1 MGGSHEPPWP
11 FTVAGKPPAALGH
24 CLATVSRLSI
34 HPFVR
39 NPESAVDDIERGLLG
54 ILLAH
59 PDRLRDVADLLRPE
73 MFFYQ
78 CHQIIYEAIA
88 GDASKGRTH
97 TISTIEPRIND
108 GLFSHTKEKR
118 DYLAGLICCVVSP
131 MQVRDYARSIVEFYN
146 ERRLR
151 FIQSDASLSEME
163 KAEKIAY
170 LWREI
175 GNPSIAA
182 DTYSLG
188 TMLDLTLENIENRY
202 RAGGGL
208 TGIQTGVSQLDRK
221 LCGFEPGSLY
231 VLAARPAMGKTA
243 LALTLAMNIA
253 RRKLPVLFFSLEM
266 SWEQLAYRVNARFSS
281 VNMWDQRTAENPN
294 FIDLTDARNSLSDV
308 PLTVFDRS
316 GLTAEQIC
324 HKASDIASKVPQSL
338 IVIDHLG
345 IVAARDQR
353 VPRVYQVAEM
363 TMALKVLAKELK
375 VPILL
380 LHQLN
385 RGVEGRDDKR
395 PGLSDL
401 RDSGSIEQD
410 ADVVMM
416 LYREEYYLEN
426 REPPESATIA
436 ESQTWQRKMDAARG
450 VADLIIVKNRQGEA
464 GTVKL
469 HFDAKR
475 QAFEGL
481 IK

>member
-1 MGGSHEPPWP
+1 MVPLGT
-11 FTVAGKPPAALGH
+11 TVPI
-24 CLATVSRLSI
+24 LSI

-39 NPESAVDDIERGLLG
+39 NPESAVDDIECGLLG

-59 PDRLRDVADLLRPE
+59 PEQLRDVEDLLRPE

-78 CHQIIYEAIA
+78 CHQIIYDAIA
-88 GDASKGRTH
+88 AGAAKGRIH
-97 TISTIEPRIND
+97 TITTIESLIND
-108 GLFSHTKEKR
+108 GLFSSTTEKR
-118 DYLAGLICCVVSP
+118 SYLAGLICNIVAP
-131 MQVRDYARSIVEFYN
+131 LQARGYARSIVEFYN
-146 ERRLR
+146 ERRIR
-151 FIQSDASLSEME
+151 FIHSDTSLSEMD
-163 KAEKIAY
+163 KAEKIAS

-175 GNPSIAA
+175 GNRSGAS

-188 TMLDLTLENIENRY
+188 AMLDLTLENIENRY
-202 RAGGGL
+202 RQGGGL
-208 TGIQTGVSQLDRK
+208 TGIPTGISQLDRK
-221 LCGFEPGSLY
+221 LCGFEPGCLY

-266 SWEQLAYRVNARFSS
+266 SWEQLAYRVNARFAN

-294 FIDLTDARNSLSDV
+294 FVDLTDTRNSMSDV

-316 GLTAEQIC
+316 GLTPEQIC
-324 HKASDIASKVPQSL
+324 LKAQDIAGKVPQSM

-363 TMALKVLAKELK
+363 TMAFKTLAKELK

-426 REPPESATIA
+426 REPPESAPVI
-436 ESQTWQRKMDAARG
+436 EMEKWQRRMEAARG

-464 GTVKL
+464 GTIKL
-469 HFDAKR
+469 HFDASR
-475 QAFEGL
+475 QSFEGL
-481 IK
+481 IKVN

>member
-1 MGGSHEPPWP
+1 M
-11 FTVAGKPPAALGH
+11 
-24 CLATVSRLSI
+24 VSTLSI

-39 NPESAVDDIERGLLG
+39 NPESAIADIECGLLG

-59 PDRLRDVADLLRPE
+59 PERLSDVADLVRSE
-73 MFFYQ
+73 MFSYQ
-78 CHQIIYEAIA
+78 CHQVIYGAIA
-88 GDASKGRTH
+88 ADAAAGRSH
-97 TISTIEPRIND
+97 TISTIESRIND
-108 GLFSHTKEKR
+108 GLFSGAKEKR
-118 DYLAGLICCVVSP
+118 EYLAGLICNIVSP
-131 MQVRDYARSIVEFYN
+131 MQARDYARSIVEFFN

-151 FIQSDASLSEME
+151 FIQSDLSLSVMD
-163 KAEKIAY
+163 KAEKTAA

-175 GNPSIAA
+175 GSPSGSS

-188 TMLDLTLENIENRY
+188 AMLDLTLENIGNRY

-208 TGIQTGVSQLDRK
+208 TGIPTGISRLDRK
-221 LCGFEPGSLY
+221 LCGFESGCLY

-266 SWEQLAYRVNARFSS
+266 SWEQLAYRVNARFAN
-281 VNMWDQRTAENPN
+281 VNMWDQRTAEKPN
-294 FIDLTDARNSLSDV
+294 FIDLTDTRNALSDV

-324 HKASDIASKVPQSL
+324 LKAREIATKVPQSL

-363 TMALKVLAKELK
+363 TMALKGLAKELK

-426 REPPESATIA
+426 REPA
-436 ESQTWQRKMDAARG
+436 ETASVTETENWRRKMEAARG
-450 VADLIIVKNRQGEA
+450 IADLIIVKNRQGEV
-464 GTVKL
+464 GTIKL
-469 HFDAKR
+469 HFDAAR
-475 QAFEGL
+475 QSFEGL